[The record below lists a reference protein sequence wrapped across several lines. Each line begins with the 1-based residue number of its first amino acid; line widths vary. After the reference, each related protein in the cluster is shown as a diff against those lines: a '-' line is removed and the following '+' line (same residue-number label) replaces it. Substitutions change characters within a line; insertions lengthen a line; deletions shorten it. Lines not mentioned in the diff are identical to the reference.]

1 MSRPLRTILAVSAL
15 AGALCSAREASA
27 QVREMSGARFVHLD
41 RALALRAAVPFE
53 VLLLTAPLRIGA
65 RLIAALPRPLMPSWD
80 RAASFFAIAALPRP
94 ATYLRGDPSVDEVIL
109 RLAHPAAPPTAH
121 GLLDRVRA
129 SFGWVPSVV
138 PHARWT
144 DYGLSIDG
152 LSLGLSGS
160 F

>member
-1 MSRPLRTILAVSAL
+1 MSRTPRTLLAVSAL
-15 AGALCSAREASA
+15 AGALCSSRAASA
-27 QVREMSGARFVHLD
+27 QSREMSGARFVHIE

-65 RLIAALPRPLMPSWD
+65 RLVAALPRPLMPSWAG
-80 RAASFFAIAALPRP
+80 AASFFVIEALPRP
-94 ATYLRGDPSVDEVIL
+94 STYLRGDPSVEEVIL
-109 RLAHPAAPPTAH
+109 RLAHPAAPPPAH

-144 DYGLSIDG
+144 DYGLSIEG
-152 LSLGLSGS
+152 ISLGLSGS